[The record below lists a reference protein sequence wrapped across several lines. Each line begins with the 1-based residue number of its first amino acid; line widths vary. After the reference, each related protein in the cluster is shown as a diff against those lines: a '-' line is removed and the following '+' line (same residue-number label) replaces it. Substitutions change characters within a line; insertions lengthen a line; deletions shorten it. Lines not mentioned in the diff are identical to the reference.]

1 MFITTLMTVVVS
13 ECLMTVIVSHSL
25 ITCAV
30 SECLTIP
37 VVLLQNENSSL
48 KWRLGPSRFSA
59 AETARAAPS
68 GSVLKVHNS
77 FTLEFFLDLKK
88 GCEHRPLVT
97 TLGSQILSA
106 LVLTRIIFIVP
117 LLLQF
122 YLSERSRGDLL
133 NELLFCFVFS
143 RCSPW

>member
-1 MFITTLMTVVVS
+1 MTVVVS
-13 ECLMTVIVSHSL
+13 ECLLTVIVSHSL
-25 ITCAV
+25 MTCVV

-37 VVLLQNENSSL
+37 VVLLPNDNTSL
-48 KWRLGPSRFSA
+48 QWRLSPSRFTA

-68 GSVLKVHNS
+68 GSVLKVRHNS
-77 FTLEFFLDLKK
+77 FTLEFFLDLEK

-143 RCSPW
+143 RCSP